1 MNEKQA
7 KMLLGRRI
15 KKLRMERGLT
25 QGTAS
30 EKSGNITEKRWSD
43 IECGMYAVGL
53 NTLIRIARGL
63 EVPVYE
69 LLIFEETETERKN
82 KNFVKNKILKL
93 EEDASKMSKEMI
105 ILKKS
110 INKLKN
116 SIE

>member
-25 QGTAS
+25 QGKAS
-30 EKSGNITEKRWSD
+30 EKSGNITEKRLSD

-53 NTLIRIARGL
+53 NTLIRMAKGL
-63 EVPVYE
+63 GVPVYE
-69 LLIFEETETERKN
+69 LLKFEETETERKN
-82 KNFVKNKILKL
+82 KAFVKNKIFKL

-105 ILKKS
+105 TLKKNINQLRNS
-110 INKLKN
+110 IN
-116 SIE
+116 